1 MKKILDQLEYSARK
15 LKHIWVDAIVSNFFD
30 VRSPSMGVPT
40 VRAVQ
45 VDNTLNPGTSIE
57 YGKSYILTNVS
68 DLHANFI
75 VPANVADNDIV
86 TWTGRSFIITMKAAD
101 ATAKGLIVKT
111 YVTSTNEEYVFA
123 GSAWAAAASG
133 FDNTVP
139 IPGEDGTAYDT
150 TIGQITA
157 NTLFTN
163 VMFPLVENSPHAD
176 IRNVFGSIEAF
187 GAKGMGAFS
196 VIDFASSE
204 NGIFIS
210 GIIRDNAGT
219 PVFDNALKFAHDG
232 TTHLDA
238 GVLIVGGFTALDVQ
252 SDGSALT
259 VDHTPAFQKFANIP
273 TYADNAAAIAGL
285 LPIGC
290 IYKTATGEV
299 RIVV

>member
-1 MKKILDQLEYSARK
+1 MNKIYEQLRFSFRK
-15 LKHIWVDAIVSNFFD
+15 MRNIWADTICSNFLD
-30 VRSPSMGVPT
+30 IRTPSMGVAT

-57 YGKSYILTNVS
+57 YGRSYILTDVS
-68 DLHANFI
+68 NLHANFI
-75 VPANVADNDIV
+75 VPADVADNDIV
-86 TWTGRSFIITMKAAD
+86 TWTGRFFIITMKAAD

-163 VMFPLVENSPHAD
+163 VMYPLVENSPHAD

-204 NGIFIS
+204 NGIYIS

-219 PVFDNALKFAHDG
+219 PVFDNVLKFTHDG
-232 TTHLDA
+232 TTHLDG
-238 GVLIVGGFTALDVQ
+238 GVLIVGGFTALAVQ

-259 VDHTPAFQKFANIP
+259 VDHYPAFQKFANIP
-273 TYADNAAAIAGL
+273 TYADNAAATAGL
-285 LPIGC
+285 LPVGC
-290 IYKTATGEV
+290 IYQTATGEV